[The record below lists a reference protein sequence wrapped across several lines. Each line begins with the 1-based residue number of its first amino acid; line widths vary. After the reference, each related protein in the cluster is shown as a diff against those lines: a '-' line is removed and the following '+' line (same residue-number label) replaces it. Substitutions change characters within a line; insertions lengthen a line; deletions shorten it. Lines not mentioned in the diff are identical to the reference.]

1 MFGHYDFRVATVN
14 LFFIVKWE
22 TVGCCNIAL
31 ESTNNK
37 VLIRKKFFSEI
48 TKYALN
54 SFSLRAFQKCCQFL
68 REDIVVRQLKR
79 ASEMFV
85 VVWHTGHHIPME

>member
-37 VLIRKKFFSEI
+37 ALIRKKFFSEI

-54 SFSLRAFQKCCQFL
+54 SFS
-68 REDIVVRQLKR
+68 
-79 ASEMFV
+79 
-85 VVWHTGHHIPME
+85 